1 MEPDWGEHLNYW
13 AQKQLRKERDVM
25 DMIVIEIEELESQM
39 QETGED
45 IGQGQRTLD
54 IIETDRG
61 DDMKNM
67 TKEIEDMENRI
78 QEFNKDIGQGQCT
91 LDIIDET
98 KIDRVEHSDY
108 WVQRQ
113 LQKESN
119 MMGQWK
125 PEVINENKINWVENT
140 TCELPERDMM
150 EIMREEIEDMENTM
164 QVYNKDIGQGQC
176 TLDIID
182 ETKINWGEHM
192 TCGPPKQQNKNRMI
206 KMMRKENKD
215 LARKIQE
222 LETEKE
228 ELEELM
234 GIERK
239 RDKAVRK
246 TLRKGMDPA
255 IKEAEQ
261 EEQKKQRDQFLLI
274 KSLRLKIEKLMARLS
289 PDPKPESQMKIT
301 KKLGPAWTRMV
312 GDKIKAEKK
321 NQELL
326 KQVNDLQAAAQLRKE
341 KQGQTETELQSR
353 LESGRLE
360 NKSKRRAEERATE
373 PTPKKK
379 ETEGGN
385 KKKSWFLNLIS
396 KKEKKWSEEKKNLE
410 LNREMERS
418 YLELQLQTNEELHVS
433 MMVNQAALKQK
444 MLQELKQK
452 QLRNMSETEMKE
464 RKKQEEKE
472 WKEIEKEWKKAEK
485 KKEAQNERK
494 TKKWWKIRWFTKKL

>member
-1 MEPDWGEHLNYW
+1 
-13 AQKQLRKERDVM
+13 
-25 DMIVIEIEELESQM
+25 
-39 QETGED
+39 
-45 IGQGQRTLD
+45 
-54 IIETDRG
+54 
-61 DDMKNM
+61 
-67 TKEIEDMENRI
+67 
-78 QEFNKDIGQGQCT
+78 
-91 LDIIDET
+91 
-98 KIDRVEHSDY
+98 
-108 WVQRQ
+108 
-113 LQKESN
+113 
-119 MMGQWK
+119 
-125 PEVINENKINWVENT
+125 
-140 TCELPERDMM
+140 
-150 EIMREEIEDMENTM
+150 MENTM

-192 TCGPPKQQNKNRMI
+192 TCGPLKQQNKNRMI

-215 LARKIQE
+215 LVRKIQE

-239 RDKAVRK
+239 RDKAMRK
-246 TLRKGMDPA
+246 TLRKRMDPA
-255 IKEAEQ
+255 IKEAEK
-261 EEQKKQRDQFLLI
+261 EEEKKQRDQFLLI
-274 KSLRLKIEKLMARLS
+274 KSLRSKIEKLTACHS

-301 KKLGPAWTRMV
+301 KKLGPVWTRMV
-312 GDKIKAEKK
+312 GEKIKAEKK

-341 KQGQTETELQSR
+341 KQSQTETELQSR

-360 NKSKRRAEERATE
+360 NKSKRRAEQRATE

-385 KKKSWFLNLIS
+385 KKKSWFLNLIH
-396 KKEKKWSEEKKNLE
+396 KKEKKWSEKKKNLE

-472 WKEIEKEWKKAEK
+472 WKEIEKECKKAEK

-494 TKKWWKIRWFTKKL
+494 NKKWWKIRWFTKKL